1 MDRKIRRIEVDGPRE
16 FENVFVIA
24 GLTFQFPAAEA
35 SIQHLMIRPV
45 LEQEI
50 PNSWTVD
57 PPEELPDPEEE
68 IEIHQ
73 AQSRLLA
80 TLQTWGPA
88 WSLRMRIKISKLPSR
103 REDMANILH
112 LTTSKSPLT
121 TDGLQSA
128 LQSTSA
134 VAWVAGSRQSSS
146 AMTGGWSSPPTSSS
160 SSFPGP

>member
-1 MDRKIRRIEVDGPRE
+1 MDTNIRRIEVDDPRE

-24 GLTFQFPAAEA
+24 GLTIQFPAAEA

-50 PNSWTVD
+50 PSSWIVD
-57 PPEELPDPEEE
+57 PPGELPDPEEE

-73 AQSRLLA
+73 AKSRLLA

-88 WSLRMRIKISKLPSR
+88 WSLRIRIKISNFPSR

-112 LTTSKSPLT
+112 LTTSKSDLALT
-121 TDGLQSA
+121 LSSLLSRVRVLWTGQQDP
-128 LQSTSA
+128 
-134 VAWVAGSRQSSS
+134 GSL
-146 AMTGGWSSPPTSSS
+146 PP
-160 SSFPGP
+160 P